1 MRDYQDDYRRA
12 VQVFRRIAVD
22 TLADGGGTYQRATGA
37 SVTHSDG
44 YYVGVG
50 NVATFHLPFTTVDEI
65 RLAVQSVWP
74 TTLPHDAQY
83 VGTWFDGEYLY
94 VDYVTHVQDR
104 AIALAL
110 AARHGERAIYDCATG
125 TSIPVV

>member
-12 VQVFRRIAVD
+12 VQAFQHIAVD
-22 TLADGGGTYQRATGA
+22 TIADGGGTYQHATGA
-37 SVTHSDG
+37 PVTHSDG

-50 NVATFHLPFTTVDEI
+50 NVATFETSSATTDEI
-65 RLAVQSVWP
+65 RRAIQAVWP

-83 VGTWFDGEYLY
+83 VGTWYARGYLY
-94 VDYVTHVQDR
+94 IDYVTHVQNR

-110 AARHGERAIYDCATG
+110 AARHGEQAIYDCATG
-125 TSIPVV
+125 TSVPVV